1 MKKSKIANII
11 GILFN
16 LLLGIGI
23 ICLPFI
29 PKLYNLLEVFGIKTF
44 STQTM
49 FYKIMFYLCYL
60 ICLGVLFMLGYIFKN
75 IYHDSP
81 FSKRI
86 ERSLKVVALLFI
98 ALSIAVL
105 IKTIFIPT
113 IMSIVVIVV
122 TFITSLCFYAL
133 SEIFKVAREYKN
145 EVDYTI

>member
-16 LLLGIGI
+16 MLLGIGI

-29 PKLYNLLEVFGIKTF
+29 PKLYDLLEVFGIKTF
-44 STQTM
+44 GTQST

-60 ICLGVLFMLGYIFKN
+60 MGLGVLFMLGYIFRN

-81 FSKRI
+81 FNKKI
-86 ERSLKVVALLFI
+86 ERSLKVVALLFLG
-98 ALSIAVL
+98 LSVAVL
-105 IKTIFIPT
+105 VKTIFIPT

-133 SEIFKVAREYKN
+133 SEIFKVAREYKD
-145 EVDYTI
+145 EVDYTV